1 MSNIDLIAS
10 GRTNKETA
18 VATVSGDSGAG
29 REHFLSELK
38 QMMEQLAVQD
48 EKGKNIH
55 ETAEKALNNANP
67 VVTENNSSDNY
78 IFPTT
83 NFLNEELA
91 DMQAITEE
99 TGNTQLNIDTDKI
112 EQAVLTGTDDMGAD
126 IIAMLTAINQQP
138 TVTVYN
144 KELAAQ
150 SDTDV
155 AGADNAQTSQPLVG
169 DISTAKNGL
178 PESDPITEEDLPT
191 AEKFIKYYKE
201 VLLMSKDILA
211 MIKQDDNSNNSKEE
225 SSHTG
230 ESVAGISVM
239 DIMPKVASAEALKAA
254 ADILAGTRSINVGTI
269 ETATAS
275 QDQNAAADTL
285 DQPDDPE
292 IKNQNINEVKLPDDL
307 KQTEKAT
314 SGTTLPEDLEIVQN
328 TPAKE
333 KTSDKNSEQVSAS
346 KEKPS
351 TPSNSVNTSGN
362 NMANQSD
369 SESTD
374 SNQSNNGQNNADTK
388 IDQNVTSAPQIK
400 KSGSVFESTL
410 KTETKQI
417 NNDIQIAGTDTSS
430 SRSVSSSETQQDAKQ
445 VDRTLE
451 WESAKDA
458 VKLAKLVQQA
468 GQDGATKLTVR
479 LNPVNLGRIEIQ
491 LTEVGGRL
499 DAKILANSQEARNF
513 LASHGEAITRQLL
526 EKGIHIDN
534 MDFGFHDSMGKQNDA
549 GGQQNGAK
557 QSSRTYQEGEPDAND
572 SEELIMEKTPEG
584 LYA

>member
-55 ETAEKALNNANP
+55 ETAGKALNNANP
-67 VVTENNSSDNY
+67 VVTENNSSDNH
-78 IFPTT
+78 IFPTM
-83 NFLNEELA
+83 NFLNEELT

-99 TGNTQLNIDTDKI
+99 TGSTQLNIDTDDT
-112 EQAVLTGTDDMGAD
+112 LGAD
-126 IIAMLTAINQQP
+126 IIAMLATINQQP
-138 TVTVYN
+138 TVAVYN
-144 KELAAQ
+144 EEITAQ
-150 SDTDV
+150 SDT
-155 AGADNAQTSQPLVG
+155 GTTSADNSQTSQPLVG
-169 DISTAKNGL
+169 DSSTVKNGL
-178 PESDPITEEDLPT
+178 PESDTITEEDLPT

-201 VLLMSKDILA
+201 VLVVSKDILA
-211 MIKQDDNSNNSKEE
+211 MMKQDDNIDDSKKE

-254 ADILAGTRSINVGTI
+254 ADMQAGTRPITAETI
-269 ETATAS
+269 ETAATS
-275 QDQNAAADTL
+275 QEQNASADTL

-307 KQTEKAT
+307 KQAGKAT
-314 SGTTLPEDLEIVQN
+314 SGTTLPEDLEIIQN
-328 TPAKE
+328 ITAKE
-333 KTSDKNSEQVSAS
+333 KTSEKNNEQGATS

-351 TPSNSVNTSGN
+351 TPTNSANAAGSNTTE
-362 NMANQSD
+362 QID
-369 SESTD
+369 SENTD
-374 SNQSNNGQNNADTK
+374 ANQSNNGQNSADTK
-388 IDQNVTSAPQIK
+388 TDQNATSATQIK

-417 NNDIQIAGTDTSS
+417 NNDIQIASTDTSS
-430 SRSVSSSETQQDAKQ
+430 SRSVNSSEAQQDAKQ
-445 VDRTLE
+445 VNRTLE

-468 GQDGATKLTVR
+468 GQEGATKLTVR

-557 QSSRTYQEGEPDAND
+557 QSSRTYQEGKPDADD
-572 SEELIMEKTPEG
+572 SEGLIMEKTPEG